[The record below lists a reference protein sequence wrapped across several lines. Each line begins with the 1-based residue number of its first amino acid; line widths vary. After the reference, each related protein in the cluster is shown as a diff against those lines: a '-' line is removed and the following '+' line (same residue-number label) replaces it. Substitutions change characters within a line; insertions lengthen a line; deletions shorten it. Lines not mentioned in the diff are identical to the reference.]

1 MRRVMELDAR
11 DRKQAPPP
19 GQQPLKVQA
28 YRSDNAGELTSKQAI
43 RKLLKA
49 MIDHERTVPGSS
61 KQNAHAE
68 AAIKVIQ
75 DMARTYLDSAKLPL
89 KYWPFA
95 IQCAA
100 YTVNRLPCTP
110 NQDMK
115 SRYEMFYG
123 TKPDYKR
130 LKTFGAVVTKFL
142 PISKRR
148 HGDKQSPSGEGH
160 GRHRLV
166 GYPRKTKGY
175 LVLDTLKEP
184 HPQK

>member
-1 MRRVMELDAR
+1 
-11 DRKQAPPP
+11 
-19 GQQPLKVQA
+19 
-28 YRSDNAGELTSKQAI
+28 
-43 RKLLKA
+43 
-49 MIDHERTVPGSS
+49 
-61 KQNAHAE
+61 
-68 AAIKVIQ
+68 
-75 DMARTYLDSAKLPL
+75 
-89 KYWPFA
+89 
-95 IQCAA
+95 
-100 YTVNRLPCTP
+100 
-110 NQDMK
+110 MK

-148 HGDKQSPSGEGH
+148 HGDKQSPSGEGD

-184 HPQK
+184 HPQVFACYHIHLQEDTEEFPSLSSDSYSDST